1 MTSNEPSS
9 EQYRTMAT
17 RWVELDSAATML
29 EEAKTAVLAQ
39 KKSQQ
44 GDIPDSHAERIVKAS
59 PSWHDYMEKMVHARK
74 QANLA
79 KVEVDYI
86 KMRYWEEAG
95 MNADR
100 RVEARL

>member
-1 MTSNEPSS
+1 MSNEPWS
-9 EQYRTMAT
+9 EQYRVAAL
-17 RWVELDSAATML
+17 RHVELEAAANLL
-29 EEAKTAVLAQ
+29 EESKTAVLAQ
-39 KKSQQ
+39 KKAMQ

-59 PSWHDYMEKMVHARK
+59 SSWSDYITKMVESRK

-86 KMRYWEEAG
+86 KMRYWEEQSA
-95 MNADR
+95 NANS